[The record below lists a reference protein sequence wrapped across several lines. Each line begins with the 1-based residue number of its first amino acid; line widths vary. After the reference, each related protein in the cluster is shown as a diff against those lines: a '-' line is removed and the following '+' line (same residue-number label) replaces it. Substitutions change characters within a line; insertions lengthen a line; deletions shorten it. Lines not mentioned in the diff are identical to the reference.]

1 LRETGF
7 KFIDNYEVIFMIP
20 GYISLYE
27 SGELAKRVE
36 RLEKRLA
43 ACDICPRNCGANRL
57 GGEMGYCNSE
67 ALPIVASYCDHH
79 GEEPVL
85 SGEKGSGTIFF
96 ANCNLRCVYCQN
108 HQISQNWIKQKSNEI
123 TCHQL
128 AEHMLRLQ
136 KELGCHNINLVSPS
150 HFVPQIIRALV
161 EAVPLGLNIPLVYNT
176 NGYDS
181 METLKELDGVIDIY
195 LPDFKYF
202 DNKNALELSGAADYV
217 EAAQAAIKEMYRQ
230 VGNLVIDDNG
240 IAERGLIVRHL
251 ILPERL
257 SGSREVLKWLAG
269 ELSRD
274 VTISVMSQYHSMH
287 RALEMPQLARSI
299 SQPEFD
305 EVFNLVVEL
314 GMENGWVQQLEAAE
328 YYVPDFERE
337 GHPFAFE
344 I

>member
-1 LRETGF
+1 
-7 KFIDNYEVIFMIP
+7 MIHR
-20 GYISLYE
+20 YISLYE
-27 SGELAKRVE
+27 SGELAKRAE
-36 RLEKRLA
+36 RLRQRLA

-67 ALPIVASYCDHH
+67 ALPIVSSYCDHH

-108 HQISQNWIKQKSNEI
+108 HQISQNWIGQKSNEI
-123 TCHQL
+123 TCHKL
-128 AEHMLRLQ
+128 AEYMLHLQ
-136 KELGCHNINLVSPS
+136 NELGCHNINLVSPS
-150 HFVPQIIRALV
+150 HFVPQIVEALL
-161 EAVPLGLNIPLVYNT
+161 EAVPKGLNIPLVYNT

-181 METLKELDGVIDIY
+181 METLKELDGIIDIY

-202 DNKNALELSGAADYV
+202 NNESALKLSGAADYV
-217 EAAQAAIKEMYRQ
+217 EAAQAAIREMYRQ
-230 VGNLVIDDNG
+230 VGNLVIDDCG
-240 IAERGLIVRHL
+240 IAQRGLIGRHL
-251 ILPERL
+251 ILPDRL

-274 VTISVMSQYHSMH
+274 VTISVMSQYHPIH
-287 RALEMPQLARSI
+287 RALGMPPLDRNI
-299 SQPEFD
+299 SQQEFD

-314 GMENGWVQQLEAAE
+314 GIENGWVQQLEAAD
-328 YYVPDFERE
+328 YYVPDFERK
-337 GHPFAFE
+337 GHPFVFE